1 MNQQLLALYGLKWNP
16 FTPEVPTE
24 ALYVPP
30 KVENFCWRIE
40 QAHLREGGFALI
52 HGEPGSG
59 KSVVMRLLAERLARL
74 ADLSVGV
81 IHHPQS
87 NLSDFYRELGDIFS
101 ISIRVSNRW
110 GGFKALRARWLDHL
124 GSASRRPVVLV
135 DEAQEMTPM
144 VLSELR
150 LLASARFDSQSL
162 LCVVLSGDARLLDK
176 LRREELIP
184 LGSRIRTR
192 LATGVATREELLAC
206 LEHLLATAGN
216 ASLMTKQ
223 LRNTLCDH
231 AAGNYR
237 IFIGMAAELLMTAA
251 QREITELDEK
261 LYLQVFA
268 PPETQS
274 PRRVRGA
281 LA

>member
-1 MNQQLLALYGLKWNP
+1 MNQKLLALYGLKWNP
-16 FTPEVPTE
+16 FTPEVPFE

-30 KVENFCWRIE
+30 KVEDFCWRIE

-52 HGEPGSG
+52 HGDPGSG
-59 KSVVMRLLAERLARL
+59 KSVVMRLLAERLARV
-74 ADLSVGV
+74 AELSVGV

-87 NLSDFYRELGDIFS
+87 NLSDFYRELGDIFG
-101 ISIRVSNRW
+101 IAMRVSNRW

-124 GSASRRPVVLV
+124 GAASRRPVILI

-150 LLASARFDSQSL
+150 LLASAHFDSQSL
-162 LCVVLSGDARLLDK
+162 LCVVLCGDARLLDK

-192 LATGVATREELLAC
+192 LATGVATRDELLAC
-206 LEHLLATAGN
+206 LDHLLASAGN

-223 LRNTLCDH
+223 LRHTLCDH

-237 IFIGMAAELLMTAA
+237 IFIAMAAELLMSAA
-251 QREITELDEK
+251 QNEITVLDEK

-268 PPETQS
+268 QPEDQGV
-274 PRRVRGA
+274 RRARA
-281 LA
+281 AR

>member
-1 MNQQLLALYGLKWNP
+1 MNQKLLALYGLKWNP
-16 FTPEVPTE
+16 FTSEVPIE
-24 ALYVPP
+24 ALHVPP

-52 HGEPGSG
+52 QGDPGTG
-59 KSVVMRLLAERLARL
+59 KSVVMRLLAERLSRL

-124 GSASRRPVVLV
+124 GSASRRPVVLI

-150 LLASARFDSQSL
+150 LLPAPGSTRRRCCVWCSA
-162 LCVVLSGDARLLDK
+162 
-176 LRREELIP
+176 
-184 LGSRIRTR
+184 
-192 LATGVATREELLAC
+192 
-206 LEHLLATAGN
+206 ATAGSSIN
-216 ASLMTKQ
+216 S
-223 LRNTLCDH
+223 
-231 AAGNYR
+231 
-237 IFIGMAAELLMTAA
+237 
-251 QREITELDEK
+251 
-261 LYLQVFA
+261 
-268 PPETQS
+268 
-274 PRRVRGA
+274 GA
-281 LA
+281 TNSSRWGPGSEPG

>member
-1 MNQQLLALYGLKWNP
+1 MNQKLLALYGLKWNP
-16 FTPEVPTE
+16 FTSDVPTE
-24 ALYVPP
+24 ALYVAPN
-30 KVENFCWRIE
+30 VENFCWRIE

-52 HGEPGSG
+52 HGDPGSG

-87 NLSDFYRELGDIFS
+87 NLSDFYRELGDIFG
-101 ISIRVSNRW
+101 ISMRVSNRW
-110 GGFKALRARWLDHL
+110 GGFKALRARWVDHL
-124 GSASRRPVVLV
+124 GAASRRPVVLI

-144 VLSELR
+144 VLCELR

-162 LCVVLSGDARLLDK
+162 LCVVLAGDARLLDK

-192 LATGVATREELLAC
+192 LATGVATRDELLAC

-216 ASLMTKQ
+216 ASLMTPE
-223 LRNTLCDH
+223 LRHTLCDH

-237 IFIGMAAELLMTAA
+237 IFIAMAAELLMSAA
-251 QREITELDEK
+251 QRDITVLDEK
-261 LYLQVFA
+261 LYLEVFA
-268 PPETQS
+268 QPE
-274 PRRVRGA
+274 PRGVRRA
-281 LA
+281 AAAR

>member
-1 MNQQLLALYGLKWNP
+1 MNQKLLALYGLKWNP
-16 FTPEVPTE
+16 FTPEVPIE

-30 KVENFCWRIE
+30 KVEDFCWRIE

-52 HGEPGSG
+52 HGDPGSG
-59 KSVVMRLLAERLARL
+59 KSVVMRLLAERLARV
-74 ADLSVGV
+74 AELSVGV

-87 NLSDFYRELGDIFS
+87 NLSDFYRELGDIFG
-101 ISIRVSNRW
+101 ISMRVSNRW
-110 GGFKALRARWLDHL
+110 GGFKALRARWADHL
-124 GSASRRPVVLV
+124 GAARRRPVILI

-150 LLASARFDSQSL
+150 LLASAQFDSQSL

-192 LATGVATREELLAC
+192 LATGVATRDELLAC

-216 ASLMTKQ
+216 ASLMTQ
-223 LRNTLCDH
+223 ELRNTLCDH

-237 IFIGMAAELLMTAA
+237 IFIAMAAELLMSAA
-251 QREITELDEK
+251 QREITVLDEK

-268 PPETQS
+268 QPETQ
-274 PRRVRGA
+274 GA
-281 LA
+281 RHANAAR